1 MNKIGSTKT
10 RSFLTLSLSLAAI
23 AALPAAAQA
32 ATATASVSCGQFRV
46 MHNDH
51 IGSVKFPA
59 GPYNMVASLMT
70 CAQVTKTFQ
79 QFLQRPAGNL
89 PKPWKVKLLSGERRR
104 FTKVGTKVDFQAT
117 RVSDPTPTPTPSGLT
132 CPGTFRVL
140 HNDRIGAM
148 QLPAGRYTISL
159 LSHNTPGLNCASA
172 SSDFAYFLDHDAGG
186 ALPRPWKMNASAKSF
201 WMSPSTS
208 DGFKVKRFGS

>member
-32 ATATASVSCGQFRV
+32 ATANASVACGQFRV

-51 IGSVKFPA
+51 IGKVKFPA
-59 GPYNMVASLMT
+59 GPYNMVAFQMT
-70 CAQVTKTFQ
+70 CAQVTKDFQ

-89 PKPWKVKLLSGERRR
+89 PKPWKVALLSNQHRG
-104 FTKVGTKVDFQAT
+104 FTKVGTKLAFQAT
-117 RVSDPTPTPTPSGLT
+117 PVHDPTPGPNVP
-132 CPGTFRVL
+132 CAGTFRVL
-140 HNDRIGAM
+140 HNDHIGAM
-148 QLPAGRYTISL
+148 KLPAGSYKISL

-172 SSDFAYFLDHDAGG
+172 SNEFAYFLNHDSGG
-186 ALPRPWKMNASAKSF
+186 VLPRPWKMNVSAKSF
-201 WMSPSTS
+201 WMSPSTT
-208 DGFKVKRFGS
+208 DGFKVKRVGS

>member
-32 ATATASVSCGQFRV
+32 ATANASVACGQFRV

-59 GPYNMVASLMT
+59 GLYNMVASQMT

-104 FTKVGTKVDFQAT
+104 FTKVGTKVYFQAT
-117 RVSDPTPTPTPSGLT
+117 RGHDPAPTPGVP

-140 HNDRIGAM
+140 HNDHIGAM

-172 SSDFAYFLDHDAGG
+172 SNEFAYFLNHDSGG
-186 ALPRPWKMNASAKSF
+186 VLPRPWKMNVSAKSF
-201 WMSPSTS
+201 WMSPSTT
-208 DGFKVKRFGS
+208 DGFKVKRVGS

>member
-32 ATATASVSCGQFRV
+32 GTANASVVCGEFRV

-59 GPYNMVASLMT
+59 GPYNMVASQMS

-79 QFLQRPAGNL
+79 QFLNRPAGNL

-117 RVSDPTPTPTPSGLT
+117 RGHDPTPTPTPGGLT
-132 CPGTFRVL
+132 CAGTFRVL

-148 QLPAGRYTISL
+148 QLPAGRYSITL
-159 LSHNTPGLNCASA
+159 LSHYTPGLNCASA
-172 SSDFAYFLDHDAGG
+172 SNDFAYFLNNDWSGV
-186 ALPRPWKMNASAKSF
+186 LPRPWKMNVSAKSF
-201 WMSPSTS
+201 WMSPSTT
-208 DGFKVKRFGS
+208 DGFKVKRVGS

>member
-32 ATATASVSCGQFRV
+32 ATANASVACGQFRV

-59 GPYNMVASLMT
+59 GPYTMVASQMS

-117 RVSDPTPTPTPSGLT
+117 LGHDPAPTPGGLT
-132 CPGTFRVL
+132 CAGTFRVL
-140 HNDRIGAM
+140 HNDQIGAM
-148 QLPAGRYTISL
+148 KLPAGRYTISL
-159 LSHNTPGLNCASA
+159 LSHNTPGLNCALA
-172 SSDFAYFLDHDAGG
+172 SNDFAYFLNNDWAGV
-186 ALPRPWKMNASAKSF
+186 LPRPWKMNVSAKSF
-201 WMSPSTS
+201 WMSPSTT
-208 DGFKVKRFGS
+208 DGFKVKRVGS

>member
-1 MNKIGSTKT
+1 MTKTGSTKT

-32 ATATASVSCGQFRV
+32 GTATAAVTCGQFRV

-59 GPYNMVASLMT
+59 GPYKMVASQMT

-79 QFLQRPAGNL
+79 QFLNRPAGNL

-117 RVSDPTPTPTPSGLT
+117 RVKDPTPTPGVP

-140 HNDRIGAM
+140 HNDQIGAM
-148 QLPAGRYTISL
+148 KLPAGRYTISL

-172 SSDFAYFLDHDAGG
+172 SNEFAYFLNHDSGG
-186 ALPRPWKMNASAKSF
+186 VLPRPWKMNVSAKSF
-201 WMSPSTS
+201 WMSPSTT
-208 DGFKVKRFGS
+208 DGFKVKRVGS

>member
-1 MNKIGSTKT
+1 MNKIGSTKI

-32 ATATASVSCGQFRV
+32 ATANASVACGQFRV

-59 GPYNMVASLMT
+59 GPYNMVASQMS

-117 RVSDPTPTPTPSGLT
+117 PVHDPGPTPGGT
-132 CPGTFRVL
+132 CPGRFRVL
-140 HNDRIGAM
+140 HNDHIGAM
-148 QLPAGRYTISL
+148 KLPAGSYTISL
-159 LSHNTPGLNCASA
+159 LSNNTPGLNCAAA
-172 SSDFAYFLDHDAGG
+172 SNDFAYFLNHDSGG
-186 ALPRPWKMNASAKSF
+186 VLPRPWKMNVSAKSF
-201 WMSPSTS
+201 WMSPSTT
-208 DGFKVKRFGS
+208 DGFKVKRVGS